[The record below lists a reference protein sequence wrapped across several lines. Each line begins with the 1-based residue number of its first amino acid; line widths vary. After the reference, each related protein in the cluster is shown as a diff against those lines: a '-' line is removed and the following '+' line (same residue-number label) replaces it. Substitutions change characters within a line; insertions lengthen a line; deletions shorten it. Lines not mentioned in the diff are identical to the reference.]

1 MFRAAVLCV
10 LILSNPVE
18 SLAQSL
24 IAPAVPRTKMEALE
38 ARPGAVIVRSFA
50 EIGRITY
57 YKGDALIVEAREL
70 ANLLTG
76 EKQAGIAVILGEP
89 DQPAAGKV
97 ALIDE
102 DEVPALLKAI
112 DAMGGLNHS
121 TTTFEDFHATYRT
134 KGDFTISILGS
145 PEGAVVSL
153 SSGEVWRTTSPFT
166 VGDLTSIRDL
176 IIGAKAKLD
185 LIKEEGEK

>member
-1 MFRAAVLCV
+1 MLRIVMLCV
-10 LILSNPVE
+10 LILTVPVE
-18 SLAQSL
+18 SLAQAL
-24 IAPAVPRTKMEALE
+24 IAPAVPRTKLEALE
-38 ARPGAVIVRSFA
+38 ARSGALILRSFV

-57 YKGDALIVEAREL
+57 YKGGAIIVEAREL
-70 ANLLTG
+70 TNMLTG
-76 EKQAGIAVILGEP
+76 EKQSGIAVILGEP
-89 DQPAAGKV
+89 DQPATGNV

-134 KGDFTISILGS
+134 KGGFAVSILGS
-145 PEGAVVSL
+145 PESAVVSL
-153 SSGEVWRTTSPFT
+153 SSGEVWRTTSTFP
-166 VGDLTSIRDL
+166 VGDLISIRDL